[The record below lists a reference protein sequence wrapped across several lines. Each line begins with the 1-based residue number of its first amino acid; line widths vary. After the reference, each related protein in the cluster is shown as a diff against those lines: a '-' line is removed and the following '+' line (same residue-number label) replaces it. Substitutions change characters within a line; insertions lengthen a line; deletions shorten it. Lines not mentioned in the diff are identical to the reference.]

1 MTHKIFKT
9 PRMSHMAVL
18 QFVWR
23 TQSIWFSVLHG
34 IPCLASNSSCVSWGF
49 FSSGAVQGAVIAGVW
64 FDVLL
69 ALSWPSFPSSSSS
82 SLSSSNLTRFFS
94 KGRRSFSLALIA
106 KLIGAKDA
114 VNEQVRFH
122 TSLDYSRRQVQCP
135 DFTHYSCRLC
145 HKKSHHPIKLII
157 LVTRTT

>member
-1 MTHKIFKT
+1 MT
-9 PRMSHMAVL
+9 HMAVL

-23 TQSIWFSVLHG
+23 TQSFILFSAPHG

-49 FSSGAVQGAVIAGVW
+49 FSSGAVQEVEIAGVW
-64 FDVLL
+64 FDTLL
-69 ALSWPSFPSSSSS
+69 AFSWPSFPSSSSS

-114 VNEQVRFH
+114 VKEWVRFH
-122 TSLDYSRRQVQCP
+122 TSLDYSRREVQFP
-135 DFTHYSCRLC
+135 DFTHYSCGLH
-145 HKKSHHPIKLII
+145 HKKRNLHRPIMLII
-157 LVTRTT
+157 LVKRTT